1 MSTNQPTTTGGAAV
15 PPQPMEPIMVKFT
28 NQDNKPIWFNVL
40 RIESIRE
47 KKEGCVIVTV
57 SNLGEHVL
65 ESMDEVIKIIEDK
78 MLQLVGGV
86 K

>member
-1 MSTNQPTTTGGAAV
+1 MNTNQPTTGGALV
-15 PPQPMEPIMVKFT
+15 PSLIPLEETMVKFT
-28 NQDNKPIWFNVL
+28 NKDNKPIWFNVL
-40 RIESIRE
+40 RIESIQE
-47 KKEGCVIVTV
+47 TKQGCFIKTV
-57 SNLGEHVL
+57 SNRFHVL

>member
-1 MSTNQPTTTGGAAV
+1 
-15 PPQPMEPIMVKFT
+15 MVKFT
-28 NQDNKPIWFNVL
+28 NKDKEAVWFNVL

-47 KKEGCVIVTV
+47 KKHGCVIVTV
-57 SNLGEHVL
+57 SNLGEHVI